1 MIITNRKTITYAAK
15 EEGFYIDVTEG
26 KECIEGWIYHEDYG
40 IKMLIF
46 GMPGRIEDDKRLLEM
61 IIILSGKEREYIK
74 IYREEYIDE

>member
-26 KECIEGWIYHEDYG
+26 KECIEGWIYHENIG
-40 IKMLIF
+40 IKMLMF
-46 GMPGRIEDDKRLLEM
+46 GIPGRVDDKKRLQEM
-61 IIILSGKEREYIK
+61 IIVLSGNEREYTR